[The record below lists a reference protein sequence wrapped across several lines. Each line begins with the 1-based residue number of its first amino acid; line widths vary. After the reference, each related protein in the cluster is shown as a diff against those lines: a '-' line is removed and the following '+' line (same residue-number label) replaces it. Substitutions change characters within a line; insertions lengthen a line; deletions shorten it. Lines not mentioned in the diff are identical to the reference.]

1 MSKMMIYAPLSATG
15 GNIENVYGTKMRV
28 RVIDA
33 SNKDEVDQAKA
44 DGWMPKADDV
54 IEQIETEKLEAENK
68 VMKGVLGGR
77 AGDNAD
83 NPRINELEEQ
93 LTTALEEIAG
103 FEQERAES
111 DKVIDEKIA
120 RIAELEDENK
130 SLKREDK
137 DTIVNAHI
145 EQIESENEKLKAK
158 LAIYEESKDANG
170 DGVVSYDE
178 MTKDELKVL
187 LEQRDVK
194 FVERDSKDALIQ
206 KAKDSE

>member
-1 MSKMMIYAPLSATG
+1 MSNKMIYAPLSATG

-68 VMKGVLGGR
+68 VMKSKLDGGR
-77 AGDNAD
+77 AGDTVN
-83 NPRINELEEQ
+83 NPRIDELEAQ
-93 LTTALEEIAG
+93 LAEALTE
-103 FEQERAES
+103 
-111 DKVIDEKIA
+111 V
-120 RIAELEDENK
+120 AELEP
-130 SLKREDK
+130 
-137 DTIVNAHI
+137 
-145 EQIESENEKLKAK
+145 K

-187 LEQRDVK
+187 LEQREVE

-206 KAKDSE
+206 KLKDSE

>member
-1 MSKMMIYAPLSATG
+1 MSNMMIYAPLSATG

-33 SNKDEVDQAKA
+33 SNKDEVEQAKA

-68 VMKGVLGGR
+68 VMKTVL
-77 AGDNAD
+77 AD
-83 NPRINELEEQ
+83 GADKDRIAELEEQ

-120 RIAELEDENK
+120 RIAELE
-130 SLKREDK
+130 
-137 DTIVNAHI
+137 
-145 EQIESENEKLKAK
+145 AK

-187 LEQRDVK
+187 LEQRDVE

-206 KAKDSE
+206 KLKDSE

>member
-1 MSKMMIYAPLSATG
+1 MSNMIIYAPLSATG

-33 SNKDEVDQAKA
+33 SNKDEVGQAKA

-68 VMKGVLGGR
+68 VMKGKLGGAR
-77 AGDNAD
+77 VGDTAN
-83 NPRINELEEQ
+83 NSRIDELEEQ
-93 LTTALEEIAG
+93 LSTALTEIAG
-103 FEQERAES
+103 FEQEREDS
-111 DKVIDEKIA
+111 DKVINEKIA
-120 RIAELEDENK
+120 RIAELE
-130 SLKREDK
+130 
-137 DTIVNAHI
+137 
-145 EQIESENEKLKAK
+145 QK

-187 LEQRDVK
+187 LEQRDVE

-206 KAKDSE
+206 KLKDSE

>member
-1 MSKMMIYAPLSATG
+1 MSNMMIYAPLSATG

-33 SNKDEVDQAKA
+33 SDKDEVDQAKA
-44 DGWMPKADDV
+44 DGWMPKAEAV

-77 AGDNAD
+77 TGDTMN
-83 NPRINELEEQ
+83 NPRIDELEEQ

-120 RIAELEDENK
+120 RIAELEDEKEVYQAFINSADADYDKLKVEQLQMLLDLRDK
-130 SLKREDK
+130 SYKTNDRK
-137 DTIVNAHI
+137 DTLI
-145 EQIESENEKLKAK
+145 KL
-158 LAIYEESKDANG
+158 
-170 DGVVSYDE
+170 
-178 MTKDELKVL
+178 
-187 LEQRDVK
+187 
-194 FVERDSKDALIQ
+194 
-206 KAKDSE
+206 AKDSE